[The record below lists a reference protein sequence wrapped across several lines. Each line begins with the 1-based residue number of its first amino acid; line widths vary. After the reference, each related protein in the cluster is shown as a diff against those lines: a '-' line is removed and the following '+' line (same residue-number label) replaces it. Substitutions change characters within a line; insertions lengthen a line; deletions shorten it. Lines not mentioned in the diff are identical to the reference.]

1 MNNLPNIQI
10 NQDVNTYKKLKITK
24 LFYASSSQA
33 SISNIF
39 TPNNINGI
47 KNTKID
53 KNTSNNFYDYY
64 NTIIS
69 KNQIEKY
76 TKAIIDEKFIFF
88 FKYGILRRFEGE
100 CDVIYIEIPQIP
112 KKLIVYRL
120 PHARAKSLEN
130 FNLNNKDLP
139 VIPLFENEDKLKCLS
154 LESNHINKIE
164 HLISLNNLI
173 YLNLY
178 GNNIREIE
186 NLNNVKK
193 LKILLLSRNNIN
205 QIKNLSML
213 NDLEV
218 LDLHSNKIK
227 FIEGLQTLKKL
238 REINLSNNLLCT
250 FHELSYNKKLEEI
263 NLRKNLISTIPNLSF
278 GMFESLKKLN
288 LSKNLINKVQYLD
301 ELTKLSSLKELFLEY
316 NPILNNPESISY
328 INKLPVKGKFPI
340 LLNSSSSLNEKRTT
354 LLNKKEIITGENNN
368 NKSINNINNIS
379 NSSKGLRKYKRAKEV
394 SYRGIKLRKTNHAFS
409 SANFKKHLQ
418 KFDEE
423 KNSRM
428 MSSLMSTI
436 NVRNLSP
443 DFSRTKMNF
452 NVKLNLKLN
461 PPRMNNGNKTIYKT
475 LCKIYKNND
484 EKHNSVNIGTHIKD
498 INEDKSI
505 KINIKILTITKQWS
519 KEMDCII
526 KNGLNGYINKKS
538 KETLLNQGYIEID
551 GDNSNCLTLYG
562 NCLKILSKK
571 DITKNINALKFN
583 YFNFDI
589 ITNKK
594 NFIFLKMFK
603 EIKSF
608 YFNYNNIYS
617 LYQLLKLENF
627 ENLEVIYITN
637 NEICNSDK
645 FVKLFLIYRIGKIK
659 VYNDEIINFEDKI
672 LSNKIFSI
680 FDHIILIKE
689 NQIKNQKLNNNI
701 TDKEDNNDN
710 NIKEKKD
717 LCEDSEDKFM
727 MWNFVKQNLSSV
739 LYNIISEEEN

>member
-368 NKSINNINNIS
+368 NKI
-379 NSSKGLRKYKRAKEV
+379 V
-394 SYRGIKLRKTNHAFS
+394 
-409 SANFKKHLQ
+409 Q
-418 KFDEE
+418 
-423 KNSRM
+423 
-428 MSSLMSTI
+428 
-436 NVRNLSP
+436 
-443 DFSRTKMNF
+443 
-452 NVKLNLKLN
+452 
-461 PPRMNNGNKTIYKT
+461 
-475 LCKIYKNND
+475 
-484 EKHNSVNIGTHIKD
+484 
-498 INEDKSI
+498 
-505 KINIKILTITKQWS
+505 
-519 KEMDCII
+519 
-526 KNGLNGYINKKS
+526 
-538 KETLLNQGYIEID
+538 
-551 GDNSNCLTLYG
+551 
-562 NCLKILSKK
+562 
-571 DITKNINALKFN
+571 
-583 YFNFDI
+583 
-589 ITNKK
+589 
-594 NFIFLKMFK
+594 
-603 EIKSF
+603 
-608 YFNYNNIYS
+608 
-617 LYQLLKLENF
+617 
-627 ENLEVIYITN
+627 
-637 NEICNSDK
+637 
-645 FVKLFLIYRIGKIK
+645 K
-659 VYNDEIINFEDKI
+659 VYK
-672 LSNKIFSI
+672 
-680 FDHIILIKE
+680 
-689 NQIKNQKLNNNI
+689 
-701 TDKEDNNDN
+701 
-710 NIKEKKD
+710 NIKEQKK
-717 LCEDSEDKFM
+717 FH
-727 MWNFVKQNLSSV
+727 
-739 LYNIISEEEN
+739 IEELN